1 MLGSRRLATS
11 LAVSA
16 AVHVLAVALLSR
28 PHALTPVVVFP
39 IALVGSPGGGGG
51 GGAEAAPAPIVAED
65 VAPPPVVSPAPVVVP
80 PKPRVARRQPPA
92 HQVASARPA
101 PDAGA
106 TSGAESGEGA
116 GVGSGGQGPGSGGGT
131 GGGTGGGDGSGGEA
145 RVAYGANPAPAYP
158 LVARRLGMEGVVM
171 LEVVVAP
178 DGTAADVRVLQ
189 SSGHAPLD
197 ESALRTV
204 RTSWR
209 FIPARQDGVPVTSR
223 VTVPIRFRLTEA
235 SG

>member
-1 MLGSRRLATS
+1 MIGSRRLAAALVLS
-11 LAVSA
+11 M
-16 AVHVLAVALLSR
+16 AVHVVAIGLLSR
-28 PHALTPVVVFP
+28 PRAMTPAVVFP

-51 GGAEAAPAPIVAED
+51 GGAPEPTPPAVAEAAPAPLVA
-65 VAPPPVVSPAPVVVP
+65 APAPVVVP
-80 PKPRVARRQPPA
+80 PKPRVARKPTPTPTQL
-92 HQVASARPA
+92 ASTRPA
-101 PDAGA
+101 IDTVGS
-106 TSGAESGEGA
+106 SGASGA
-116 GVGSGGQGPGSGGGT
+116 GDGVTSGGQGPGSGGGT
-131 GGGTGGGDGSGGEA
+131 GGGSAGGDGSGGGA

-158 LVARRLGMEGVVM
+158 LVARRLGMEGMVM

-178 DGTAADVRVLQ
+178 DGTAAEVRVLQ

>member
-1 MLGSRRLATS
+1 MATS

-28 PHALTPVVVFP
+28 PHALTPAVVFP

-51 GGAEAAPAPIVAED
+51 GDAPSPAPAVAED
-65 VAPPPVVSPAPVVVP
+65 VAPPPPVVSPAPVVVP
-80 PKPRVARRQPPA
+80 PKPRVVHRQPPA
-92 HQVASARPA
+92 RQVASTRPA

-106 TSGAESGEGA
+106 TSRGESGDGA
-116 GVGSGGQGPGSGGGT
+116 GVGPGGQGPGTGGGS

-145 RVAYGANPAPAYP
+145 RVAYGSNPAPAYP

-178 DGTAADVRVLQ
+178 DGTAAEVRVLQ
-189 SSGHAPLD
+189 SSGHEPLD